1 MRLTGEQTVA
11 KRMVNLL
18 GRVDVSRLDF
28 VRSGKFVLAKRGM
41 MCSYSTQMTSDKEQ
55 GLARRTLRA
64 AFGCKNNPETSTR
77 PSQFKKFKQTET
89 A

>member
-1 MRLTGEQTVA
+1 MSLPLVSQFCNISR
-11 KRMVNLL
+11 L

-28 VRSGKFVLAKRGM
+28 VRSGKYVLAKRGM

-64 AFGCKNNPETSTR
+64 AFGWLFCRVIVRLCRITTLHGLCL
-77 PSQFKKFKQTET
+77 